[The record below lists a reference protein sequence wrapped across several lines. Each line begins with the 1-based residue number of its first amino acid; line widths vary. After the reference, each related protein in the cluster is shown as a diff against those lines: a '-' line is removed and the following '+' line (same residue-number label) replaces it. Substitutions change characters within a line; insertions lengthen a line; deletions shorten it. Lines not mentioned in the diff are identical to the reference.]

1 MSVRCK
7 VCGLRLY
14 DHLKTCPG
22 CGTPY
27 PPVHPIT
34 AVLWKIEEWLLVGF
48 LGIMVSLVLIQ
59 IVLRNFFATGIMG
72 GSEIVRHLVL
82 WVAFLGAG
90 VAAREG
96 KHIRIDVA
104 GRLLSPRF
112 KCGTDVLTGIFS
124 VVVCAILVYAS
135 LNFLLVDFESG
146 MQIPFFNMPVW
157 VLELIIPLGYLVITL
172 RFALRTFRSLIWFIQ
187 GDRT

>member
-146 MQIPFFNMPVW
+146 MKIPFFNMPVW

>member
-172 RFALRTFRSLIWFIQ
+172 RF
-187 GDRT
+187 